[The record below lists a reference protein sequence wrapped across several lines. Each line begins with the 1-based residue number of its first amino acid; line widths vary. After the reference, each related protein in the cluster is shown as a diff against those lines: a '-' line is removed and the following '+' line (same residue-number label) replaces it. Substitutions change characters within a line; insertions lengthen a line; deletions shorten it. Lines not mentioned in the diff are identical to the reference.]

1 MMRTCTLLL
10 ALASARAQ
18 TDDTQDP
25 MITTSGGSIVISADD
40 IQFTTPNQSTSINGL
55 VRDVA
60 QTFSSIR
67 ADLALATREIARVN
81 VSLTSRID
89 AALGP
94 ILTRLEDAETAAAN
108 PRLPVVTTFAD
119 LPACNSNDAGLGV
132 MTYLSEAD
140 GCKSVY
146 VCLPGGLRQR
156 TSYAG
161 PVAGAARCNP
171 AADCPAAIASAQGR
185 PRQIYQGGGAFSITG
200 AEWDSASV
208 AGTFF
213 LGVVGGGVRQARC
226 EDSGVEAG
234 DGSASTPGLSCES
247 IYTHHPTQ
255 KARGPQVYK
264 MFSPE
269 GHGQF
274 TGFPRTISAS
284 TGTRENR
291 PITCSGTRN
300 ATHTIGIMYGAPSV
314 RRYNYYMLPAS
325 TNRVQCSNAVFGDPQ
340 ARATKYCYCGWYV
353 RGTVDVKCNPEFD
366 SRVSLAGLVGWW
378 KAENYELA
386 STSAEWPSLN
396 PAVMFGPGHPAI
408 TNRVA
413 QIENPQGWSREARYE
428 SADNR
433 TVNNAHARYNGL
445 VSRSDPR
452 NALGG
457 NPGFFPNPAGTKG
470 TGVNFGPLTTNYAIC
485 TTSRYMNSRSDNG
498 RIFVGSSGNWLH
510 GHWGG
515 RTNVVH
521 VGTWAN
527 SRSYGN
533 KFDWIVTC
541 TSHGGGENRNFFY
554 RYGGISSL
562 QRNGYR
568 GIQSGA
574 GKTFGI
580 GTGYYRTRET
590 SHYAFGEVLI
600 YNVAKS
606 APALRNLALYL
617 TDRLNGAQ

>member
-18 TDDTQDP
+18 TDNMQDP
-25 MITTSGGSIVISADD
+25 MITTSGGSIVISAGD

-55 VRDVA
+55 VRDV
-60 QTFSSIR
+60 

-89 AALGP
+89 TALGP

-119 LPACNSNDAGLGV
+119 LPACNEPDVGV

-140 GCKSVY
+140 GCKSIY

-171 AADCPAAIASAQGR
+171 AADCPAA
-185 PRQIYQGGGAFSITG
+185 
-200 AEWDSASV
+200 
-208 AGTFF
+208 GTFF
-213 LGVVGGGVRQARC
+213 LGVVGGAVRQTRC
-226 EDSGVEAG
+226 EDSGLEAG

-274 TGFPRTISAS
+274 TGFPRTISPS
-284 TGTRENR
+284 TGTREGQT
-291 PITCSGTRN
+291 ITCSGTRN
-300 ATHTIGIMYGAPSV
+300 ATHTIGIMYGNPTGSV

-325 TNRVQCSNAVFGDPQ
+325 TNRMACTNSRLGDPQ
-340 ARATKYCYCGWYV
+340 SGGGKYCYCGWYV
-353 RGTVDVKCNPEFD
+353 RGTVDVKCNPRFD
-366 SRVSLAGLVGWW
+366 SRVSLTGLVGWW
-378 KAENYELA
+378 RAENYQLA
-386 STSAEWPSLN
+386 LTSAEWPSLN
-396 PAVMFGPGHPAI
+396 PAVMFGTGPAI

-428 SADNR
+428 TAD
-433 TVNNAHARYNGL
+433 NNAHARYNGL
-445 VSRSDPR
+445 VGRSRYNQP
-452 NALGG
+452 LEQ
-457 NPGFFPNPAGTKG
+457 NPGFFPNPAGTPG
-470 TGVNFGPLTTNYAIC
+470 TGVNFGPLTRNYAIC
-485 TTSRYMNSRSDNG
+485 TTSRYMNSASSRA
-498 RIFVGSSGNWLH
+498 RIFVGSTGNWLH
-510 GHWGG
+510 GHWGQ

-521 VGTWAN
+521 YGSWASST
-527 SRSYGN
+527 SRGGRY
-533 KFDWIVTC
+533 DWIVTC
-541 TSHGGGENRNFFY
+541 TSYGGGNGRNFFY
-554 RYGGISSL
+554 RYGGTNTLSSW
-562 QRNGYR
+562 Q
-568 GIQSGA
+568 GIRSGA
-574 GKTFGI
+574 GNQFGI
-580 GTGYYRTRET
+580 GIGPYRTSET
-590 SHYAFGEVLI
+590 SVYAFGEVLI

-606 APALRNLALYL
+606 AADLRNLALYL
-617 TDRLNGAQ
+617 TDRLNGRQ

>member
-1 MMRTCTLLL
+1 MMRACTLLL

-18 TDDTQDP
+18 TDNMQDP

-60 QTFSSIR
+60 QNFSSIR
-67 ADLALATREIARVN
+67 GEIARVN

-119 LPACNSNDAGLGV
+119 LPACNPAGVGV

-140 GCKSVY
+140 GCKSAY

-171 AADCPAAIASAQGR
+171 AADCRAAIASAQN
-185 PRQIYQGGGAFSITG
+185 Q
-200 AEWDSASV
+200 WDSVMHIRTTVRTSV

-226 EDSGVEAG
+226 EDSGLEAG

-274 TGFPRTISAS
+274 TGFPRTISPS
-284 TGTRENR
+284 TGTREGR
-291 PITCSGTRN
+291 TITCSGTRN
-300 ATHTIGIMYGAPSV
+300 ATHTIGIMYGNPAGSV
-314 RRYNYYMLPAS
+314 RRYNYYILPES
-325 TNRVQCSNAVFGDPQ
+325 TNRASCTNSVFGDPHSG
-340 ARATKYCYCGWYV
+340 ASKYCYCGWYV
-353 RGTVDVKCNPEFD
+353 RGTVDVKCNPTID
-366 SRVSLAGLVGWW
+366 RRVSLTGLVGWW
-378 KAENYELA
+378 RAEDYQFAL
-386 STSAEWPSLN
+386 TSAEWPSLN
-396 PAVMFGPGHPAI
+396 PAVMFGTGPAI

-413 QIENPQGWSREARYE
+413 QIENPQGWSREARYQT
-428 SADNR
+428 AD
-433 TVNNAHARYNGL
+433 NNAHARYNGL
-445 VSRSDPR
+445 VGRSRYNQELER
-452 NALGG
+452 
-457 NPGFFPNPAGTKG
+457 NPGFFPNPAGTPG
-470 TGVNFGPLTTNYAIC
+470 TAVNFGPLTTQYAIC
-485 TTSRYMNSRSDNG
+485 TTSRYMNSASSRG

-510 GHWGG
+510 GHWAS

-521 VGTWAN
+521 YGGWATS
-527 SRSYGN
+527 SRGQGWRY
-533 KFDWIVTC
+533 DWIVTC
-541 TSHGGGENRNFFY
+541 TTYGGGSGRNFLY
-554 RYGGISSL
+554 RYGGVSILS
-562 QRNGYR
+562 NWR
-568 GIQSGA
+568 GIRSGA
-574 GKTFGI
+574 GKEFGI
-580 GTGYYRTRET
+580 GIGQFRTRET
-590 SHYAFGEVLI
+590 SVYAFGEVLI
-600 YNVAKS
+600 YNVRKS
-606 APALRNLALYL
+606 AAELRNLALYL
-617 TDRLNGAQ
+617 TDRLNGRQ

>member
-1 MMRTCTLLL
+1 MMRACTLLL
-10 ALASARAQ
+10 ALASAQAQ
-18 TDDTQDP
+18 TDNMQDP

-67 ADLALATREIARVN
+67 AELALATREIARVN

-119 LPACNSNDAGLGV
+119 LPACNPAGLGV

-146 VCLPGGLRQR
+146 ICLPGGLRQR

-171 AADCPAAIASAQGR
+171 AADCRAAIASAQGR
-185 PRQIYQGGGAFSITG
+185 PRQIYQGGGAVSITG
-200 AEWDSASV
+200 AEWDSASSV

-213 LGVVGGGVRQARC
+213 LGVVGGAVRQALC
-226 EDSGVEAG
+226 EDSGLEAG

-264 MFSPE
+264 MVSPE

-274 TGFPRTISAS
+274 TGFPRTISPS
-284 TGTRENR
+284 TGTREGQT
-291 PITCSGTRN
+291 ITCSGTRN
-300 ATHTIGIMYGAPSV
+300 ATHTIGIMYGNPTGSV

-325 TNRVQCSNAVFGDPQ
+325 TNRVACTNSRFGDPQ
-340 ARATKYCYCGWYV
+340 SGAAKYCYCGWYV
-353 RGTVDVKCNPEFD
+353 RGTVDVKCNPRFD
-366 SRVSLAGLVGWW
+366 ERVSLTGLVGWW
-378 KAENYELA
+378 RAENYQLA
-386 STSAEWPSLN
+386 TTSAEWPSLN
-396 PAVMFGPGHPAI
+396 PAVMFGTGPAI

-428 SADNR
+428 TAD
-433 TVNNAHARYNGL
+433 NNAHARYNGL
-445 VSRSDPR
+445 VGRSRYNQP
-452 NALGG
+452 LEQ
-457 NPGFFPNPAGTKG
+457 NPGFFPNPAGTPG
-470 TGVNFGPLTTNYAIC
+470 TGVNFGPLTRNYAIC
-485 TTSRYMNSRSDNG
+485 TTSRYMNSASSRG
-498 RIFVGSSGNWLH
+498 RIFIGSTGNWLH
-510 GHWGG
+510 GHWGQ

-521 VGTWAN
+521 YGRWASST
-527 SRSYGN
+527 SRGGRY
-533 KFDWIVTC
+533 DWIVTC
-541 TSHGGGENRNFFY
+541 TSYGGGNGRNFFY
-554 RYGGISSL
+554 RYGGVSTLNS
-562 QRNGYR
+562 YR

-574 GKTFGI
+574 GKQFGI
-580 GTGYYRTRET
+580 GIGEWRTRET
-590 SHYAFGEVLI
+590 SVYAFGEVLI

-606 APALRNLALYL
+606 AADLRNLALYL
-617 TDRLNGAQ
+617 TDRLNGRR